1 MSRISQST
9 AQAVLILV
17 VIMLSACASAPAE
30 RAYESTPIM
39 EDVEYAVLEHTATVI
54 ADGFVTPFAIAVLGD
69 DEYLVTDRP
78 GQLFHVRDGRTT
90 PLDGLPEI
98 RNFEEGRR
106 PYGGLMDVSLHPR
119 FSDNRQVYITYV
131 NGDWKLTVARFR
143 FVDEAIRDY
152 EVVFEGNEFSSGSR
166 IDWED
171 DSHFFLTMGMGRRE
185 LKAQELD
192 SDDGK
197 IHRLMADGSIP
208 ADNPV
213 FDGRTEPSSIWTR
226 GHRAT
231 QGLYLDRD
239 AGVLYAIEHGPRG
252 GDELNIIEK
261 GGNYGWPLFSYGMH
275 YDGSPV
281 DELSEA
287 EAAEQTV
294 LPFKWWPI
302 SFHHAPSGLERVSLP
317 RMGSRL
323 VWGAMLQQRLI
334 AFDTDTMMTS
344 VIADNMGRIRD
355 VTQLADGDLL
365 IAVDTESAI
374 KTYAGK
380 VVRLS
385 FDE

>member
-1 MSRISQST
+1 MPLFRELST
-9 AQAVLILV
+9 KAFPILAA
-17 VIMLSACASAPAE
+17 LLLAACTSGPSD
-30 RAYESTPIM
+30 RGYESTPII
-39 EDVEYAVLEHTATVI
+39 EGVEFAPLDHTATVV
-54 ADGFVTPFAIAVLGD
+54 ADGFITPFAIAVLND

-78 GQLFHVRDGRTT
+78 GQLFHVQNGQANA
-90 PLDGLPEI
+90 LDGLPEI
-98 RNFEEGRR
+98 KNFEEGRR

-119 FSDNRQVYITYV
+119 FSNNRQVYITYV
-131 NGDWKLTVARFR
+131 NGDWNLTVARFR
-143 FVDEAIRDY
+143 FIEETIQDFEVIFEA
-152 EVVFEGNEFSSGSR
+152 NAFSSGSR
-166 IDWED
+166 IEWQD
-171 DSHFFLTMGMGRRE
+171 DEHFFLTMGMGRRRME
-185 LKAQELD
+185 AQELD

-208 ADNPV
+208 PDNPV
-213 FDGRTEPSSIWTR
+213 FEGQTESSSIWTR
-226 GHRAT
+226 GHRAI
-231 QGLYLDRD
+231 QGMYLDRD

-294 LPFKWWPI
+294 MPFKWWPI
-302 SFHHAPSGLERVSLP
+302 SFHHAPSGLERVALP

-323 VWGAMLQQRLI
+323 VWGAMVQQRLI

-355 VTQLADGDLL
+355 VTQLPDGDLL
-365 IAVDTESAI
+365 IAVDTESSI

-385 FDE
+385 FE